1 MELLEDDMETR
12 ISDEAQMAIEIENQG
27 ENNMS

>member
-1 MELLEDDMETR
+1 METR